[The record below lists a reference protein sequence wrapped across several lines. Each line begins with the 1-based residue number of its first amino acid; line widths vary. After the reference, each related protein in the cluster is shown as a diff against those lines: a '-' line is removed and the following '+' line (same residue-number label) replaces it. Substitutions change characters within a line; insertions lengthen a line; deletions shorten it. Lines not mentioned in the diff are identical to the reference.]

1 MSLEVVILAAGQGS
15 RMRSSL
21 PKVLHLL
28 AGKSLLQHVIDS
40 AQQLSPTAIHVVVGH
55 GADQVRT
62 AFREQALSWIE
73 QRQQLGTGHAV
84 LQALPAIGEGST
96 VLVLYG
102 DVPLVSAGI
111 LQSLVAAAAE
121 APALMTATVEDPSGY
136 GRVLRDADG
145 AFMAVV
151 EHKDATESERGVREV
166 NTGILAA
173 PASLL
178 HRYLPSVDNSNQ
190 QQEYY
195 LPDVLS
201 LAVADGVPVHTA
213 SAANPLQVMGV
224 NDQLQLS
231 RLEREL
237 QRQRAEALMQ
247 AGVRLADPARIDIRG
262 SLECGRDVFIDVN
275 CVFAG
280 EVVLGDGVSIGPNCV
295 LRDSTVG
302 GGSEICAMSHLESA
316 SVGSACNV
324 GPYARL
330 RPGTCL
336 GDQARVGNFV
346 ETKKANIGAGSKVNH
361 LSYVG
366 DCEMGAGVNI
376 GAGTITCNYDG
387 VNKHITRI
395 GDGAF
400 VGSNAT
406 LVAPVEVGAEGFVA
420 AGSTITRPV
429 ATGELAVGR
438 GKQRNIQGWT
448 RPGKI
453 DKD

>member
-21 PKVLHLL
+21 PKVLHQL
-28 AGKSLLQHVIDS
+28 AGKPLLQHVIDS
-40 AQQLSPTAIHVVVGH
+40 AQQMSPAAIHVVVGH
-55 GADQVRT
+55 GADQVRA
-62 AFREQALSWIE
+62 AFAEQALSWIE
-73 QRQQLGTGHAV
+73 QREQLGTGHAV
-84 LQALPAIGEGST
+84 LQALPDIGEEST

-102 DVPLVSAGI
+102 DVPLVVAGV
-111 LQSLVAAAAE
+111 LQALVAVAAD
-121 APALMTATVEDPSGY
+121 APALLTATLEDPSGY

-151 EHKDATESERGVREV
+151 EHKDASESERAVREV

-173 PASLL
+173 PAVLL
-178 HRYLPSVDNSNQ
+178 HKYLPSVGNSNQ
-190 QQEYY
+190 QREYY

-201 LAVADGVPVHTA
+201 LAVADGLRVHTA
-213 SAANPLQVMGV
+213 AAVNPLEVMGV

-231 RLEREL
+231 LLEREL
-237 QRQRAEALMQ
+237 QRQRADTLMR

-262 SLECGRDVFIDVN
+262 SLQCGRDVFIDVN

-295 LRDSTVG
+295 LQDTRVG
-302 GGSEICAMSHLESA
+302 DGSEICAMSHLQSA
-316 SVGSACNV
+316 SVGGGCTV

-406 LVAPVEVGAEGFVA
+406 LVAPVDIGADGFVA
-420 AGSTITRPV
+420 AGSTITRPI

-448 RPGKI
+448 RPGKT

>member
-21 PKVLHLL
+21 PKVLHQL
-28 AGKSLLQHVIDS
+28 AGKPLLQHVIDS
-40 AQQLSPTAIHVVVGH
+40 AQELSPAAIHVVVGH
-55 GADQVRT
+55 GADQVRS
-62 AFREQALSWIE
+62 AFGEQPLSWVE

-84 LQALPAIGEGST
+84 LQALPAIAEEST

-102 DVPLVSAGI
+102 DVPLVSASS
-111 LQSLVAAAAE
+111 LQALVAAAAD
-121 APALMTATVEDPSGY
+121 APALLTANLEDPSGY

-145 AFMAVV
+145 VFMAVV
-151 EHKDATESERGVREV
+151 EHKDASASERAVREV

-173 PASLL
+173 PARLL
-178 HRYLPSVDNSNQ
+178 HRYLPRVGNSNQ

-201 LAVADGVPVHTA
+201 LAVGDGVAVHTA

-231 RLEREL
+231 QLEREL
-237 QRQRAEALMQ
+237 QRLRAEALMQ

-262 SLECGRDVFIDVN
+262 SLQCGRDVYIDVN
-275 CVFAG
+275 CVFTG
-280 EVVLGDGVSIGPNCV
+280 EVVLGDGVTVGPNCF
-295 LRDSTVG
+295 LQDTTVG
-302 GGSEICAMSHLESA
+302 DGSEICAMSHLQSA
-316 SVGSACNV
+316 SVGSACTV

-330 RPGTCL
+330 RPGTHL

-406 LVAPVEVGAEGFVA
+406 LVAPVEIGADGFVA
-420 AGSTITRPV
+420 AGSTITRQV
-429 ATGELAVGR
+429 ATAELAVGR

-448 RPGKI
+448 RPGKT

>member
-21 PKVLHLL
+21 PKVLHQL
-28 AGKSLLQHVIDS
+28 AGKPLLQHVIDS
-40 AQQLSPTAIHVVVGH
+40 AQQLSPAAIHVVVGH
-55 GADQVRT
+55 GADQVRA
-62 AFREQALSWIE
+62 AFGEQALSWIE
-73 QRQQLGTGHAV
+73 QREQLGTGHAV
-84 LQALPAIGEGST
+84 LQALPGIDEGST

-111 LQSLVAAAAE
+111 LQALVAAAVT
-121 APALMTATVEDPSGY
+121 APALLTTILDDPSGY
-136 GRVLRDADG
+136 GRVLRDADD

-151 EHKDATESERGVREV
+151 EHKDATVSERAVREV

-173 PASLL
+173 SARLL

-201 LAVADGVPVHTA
+201 LAVADGLPVHTA
-213 SAANPLQVMGV
+213 SAANPLEVMGV

-231 RLEREL
+231 HLEREL
-237 QRQRAEALMQ
+237 QRQRAETLMR

-262 SLECGRDVFIDVN
+262 SLQCGRDVFIDVN

-295 LRDSTVG
+295 LQDTRVG
-302 GGSEICAMSHLESA
+302 DGSEICAMSHLQSA
-316 SVGSACNV
+316 SVGSACTV

-406 LVAPVEVGAEGFVA
+406 LVAPVEIGADGFVA
-420 AGSTITRPV
+420 AGSTITRPI

-448 RPGKI
+448 RPGKT

>member
-28 AGKSLLQHVIDS
+28 AGKPLLAHVIDS

-55 GADQVRT
+55 GAEQVRSV
-62 AFREQALSWIE
+62 FGEQALFWIE

-102 DVPLVSAGI
+102 DVPLVSPGI
-111 LQSLVAAAAE
+111 LQALVAAAAG
-121 APALMTATVEDPSGY
+121 APALLTATLEDPAGY

-151 EHKDATESERGVREV
+151 EHKDATDSERGVREV

-201 LAVADGVPVHTA
+201 LAVADGVPVQTA
-213 SAANPLQVMGV
+213 SAANPLEVMGV

-262 SLECGRDVFIDVN
+262 SLQCGQDVFIDVN

-295 LRDSTVG
+295 LQDATVG
-302 GGSEICAMSHLESA
+302 EGSEICAMSHLESA

-330 RPGTCL
+330 RPGTRL

-346 ETKKANIGAGSKVNH
+346 ETKKANIGVGSKVNH

-366 DCEMGAGVNI
+366 DCEMGAGVNV

-406 LVAPVEVGAEGFVA
+406 LVAPVEIGADGFVA

-448 RPGKI
+448 RPGKT

>member
-21 PKVLHLL
+21 PKVLHQL
-28 AGKSLLQHVIDS
+28 AGKPLLQHVIDS
-40 AQQLSPTAIHVVVGH
+40 AQQMSPAAIHVVVGH
-55 GADQVRT
+55 GADQVRA
-62 AFREQALSWIE
+62 AFAEQALSWIE
-73 QRQQLGTGHAV
+73 QREQLGTGHAV
-84 LQALPAIGEGST
+84 LQALPDIDEEST

-102 DVPLVSAGI
+102 DVPLVVAGV
-111 LQSLVAAAAE
+111 LQALVAVAAD
-121 APALMTATVEDPSGY
+121 APALLTAMLEDPSGY
-136 GRVLRDADG
+136 GRVLRDVDG
-145 AFMAVV
+145 AFVAVV
-151 EHKDATESERGVREV
+151 EHKDASESERAVREV

-173 PASLL
+173 PAALL
-178 HRYLPSVDNSNQ
+178 HRYLPSVGNSNQ
-190 QQEYY
+190 QREYY

-213 SAANPLQVMGV
+213 CAANPLEVMGV

-237 QRQRAEALMQ
+237 QRQRAETLMQ

-262 SLECGRDVFIDVN
+262 SLQCGRDVFIDVN
-275 CVFAG
+275 CVFIG
-280 EVVLGDGVSIGPNCV
+280 NVVLGEGVSVGPNCV
-295 LRDSTVG
+295 IQHSTIG
-302 GGSEICAMSHLESA
+302 DGSEICAMSHLQDA
-316 SVGSACNV
+316 SVGSACTV

-406 LVAPVEVGAEGFVA
+406 LVAPVEIGADGFVA
-420 AGSTITRPV
+420 AGSTITRPI

-448 RPGKI
+448 RPGKT

>member
-15 RMRSSL
+15 RMCSSL

-28 AGKSLLQHVIDS
+28 AGKPLLQHVIDG
-40 AQQLSPTAIHVVVGH
+40 AQQLSPSVIHVVVGH
-55 GADQVRT
+55 GADQVRS
-62 AFREQALSWIE
+62 AFGEQPLSWIE

-84 LQALPAIGEGST
+84 LQALPAIGAGST

-102 DVPLVSAGI
+102 DVPLVSPDTLRA
-111 LQSLVAAAAE
+111 LVSAAAE
-121 APALMTATVEDPSGY
+121 APALLTASLEDPSGY
-136 GRVLRDADG
+136 GRVLRDSEG
-145 AFMAVV
+145 ALMAVV
-151 EHKDATESERGVREV
+151 EHKDASESERAVREV

-178 HRYLPSVDNSNQ
+178 QRYLPGVDNSNRQ
-190 QQEYY
+190 REYY

-247 AGVRLADPARIDIRG
+247 AGVRLADPARLDIRG
-262 SLECGRDVFIDVN
+262 SLQCGRDVFIDVN
-275 CVFAG
+275 CVIAG
-280 EVVLGDGVSIGPNCV
+280 DVVLGDGVSIGPNCV
-295 LRDSTVG
+295 LQDTTVG
-302 GGSEICAMSHLESA
+302 AGSEVCAMSHLESV
-316 SVGSACNV
+316 SVGRACNV

-336 GDQARVGNFV
+336 GDKARVGNFV
-346 ETKKANIGAGSKVNH
+346 ETKKANIGVGSKVNH

-366 DCEMGAGVNI
+366 DCEMGSGVNI

-400 VGSNAT
+400 VGSNST
-406 LVAPVEVGAEGFVA
+406 LVAPLEIGVDGFVA
-420 AGSTITRPV
+420 AGSTVTRPV

-448 RPGKI
+448 RPGKS

>member
-1 MSLEVVILAAGQGS
+1 MSLEIVILAAGQGS
-15 RMRSSL
+15 RMHSSL
-21 PKVLHLL
+21 PKVLHPL
-28 AGKSLLQHVIDS
+28 AGKPLLQHVVDS
-40 AQQLSPTAIHVVVGH
+40 AQELLPTAIHVVVGH
-55 GADQVRT
+55 GADQVRS
-62 AFREQALSWIE
+62 AFSEQALSWIE

-84 LQALPAIGEGST
+84 LQSLPAIAEAST

-102 DVPLVSAGI
+102 DVPLVSAEI
-111 LQSLVAAAAE
+111 LRALVAAAGE
-121 APALMTATVEDPSGY
+121 APALLTATLDDPSGY
-136 GRVLRDADG
+136 GRVLRDNDA
-145 AFMAVV
+145 AFTAVV
-151 EHKDATESERGVREV
+151 EHKDATTSERAVREV

-173 PASLL
+173 PARLL
-178 HRYLPSVDNSNQ
+178 RQYLPCVNNSNQ

-213 SAANPLQVMGV
+213 SAANALEVMGV
-224 NDQLQLS
+224 NDQLQLN

-237 QRQRAEALMQ
+237 QRQRADALMR
-247 AGVRLADPARIDIRG
+247 AGVRLADPARVDIRG
-262 SLECGRDVFIDVN
+262 SLQCGRDVFIDVN

-295 LRDSTVG
+295 LHDTTVG
-302 GGSEICAMSHLESA
+302 DGSGVYAMSHLESA
-316 SVGSACNV
+316 NVGSHCTV

-330 RPGTCL
+330 RPGTRL

-406 LVAPVEVGAEGFVA
+406 LVAPVEIGAEGFVA
-420 AGSTITRPV
+420 AGSTITREV
-429 ATGELAVGR
+429 AAGDLAVGR

-448 RPGKI
+448 RPGKT

>member
-15 RMRSSL
+15 RMLSSL
-21 PKVLHLL
+21 PKVLHQL
-28 AGKSLLQHVIDS
+28 AGKPLLQHVINS
-40 AQQLSPTAIHVVVGH
+40 AQQLSPAAIHVVVGH
-55 GADQVRT
+55 GADQVRS
-62 AFREQALSWIE
+62 ALGEQVLSWIE
-73 QRQQLGTGHAV
+73 QREQLGTGHAV

-102 DVPLVSAGI
+102 DVPLVVAGV
-111 LQSLVAAAAE
+111 LQALVAVAAD
-121 APALMTATVEDPSGY
+121 APALLTATLEDPSGY

-151 EHKDATESERGVREV
+151 EHKDASESERAVREV

-173 PASLL
+173 PAALL

-190 QQEYY
+190 QREYY

-201 LAVADGVPVHTA
+201 LAVADGLPVHTA
-213 SAANPLQVMGV
+213 CAANPLEVMGV

-237 QRQRAEALMQ
+237 QRQRAETLMQ

-262 SLECGRDVFIDVN
+262 SLQCGRDVFIDVN
-275 CVFAG
+275 CVFIG
-280 EVVLGDGVSIGPNCV
+280 NVVLGEGVSVGPNCV
-295 LRDSTVG
+295 IQDSTIG
-302 GGSEICAMSHLESA
+302 DGSEICAMSHLQDA
-316 SVGSACNV
+316 NVGSACNV

-330 RPGTCL
+330 RPGTGL
-336 GDQARVGNFV
+336 GDGARVGNFV
-346 ETKKANIGAGSKVNH
+346 ETKKAKIGAGSKVNH

-387 VNKHITRI
+387 ANKHITRI

-406 LVAPVEVGAEGFVA
+406 LVAPVDIGAEGFVA

-429 ATGELAVGR
+429 ASGELAVGR
-438 GKQRNIQGWT
+438 GKQRNIQGWA
-448 RPGKI
+448 RPVKT

>member
-21 PKVLHLL
+21 PKVLHQL
-28 AGKSLLQHVIDS
+28 AGKPLLQHVIDS
-40 AQQLSPTAIHVVVGH
+40 AQQMSPAAIHVVVGH
-55 GADQVRT
+55 GADQVRA
-62 AFREQALSWIE
+62 AFAEQALSWIE
-73 QRQQLGTGHAV
+73 QREQLGTGHAV
-84 LQALPAIGEGST
+84 LQALPDIDEEST

-102 DVPLVSAGI
+102 DVPLVVAGV
-111 LQSLVAAAAE
+111 LQALVAVAAD
-121 APALMTATVEDPSGY
+121 APALLTAMLEDPSGY
-136 GRVLRDADG
+136 GRVLRDVDG
-145 AFMAVV
+145 AFVAVV
-151 EHKDATESERGVREV
+151 EHKDASESERAVREV

-173 PASLL
+173 PAALL
-178 HRYLPSVDNSNQ
+178 HRYLPSVGNSNQ
-190 QQEYY
+190 QREYY

-213 SAANPLQVMGV
+213 CAANPLEVMGV

-237 QRQRAEALMQ
+237 QRQRAETLMQ

-262 SLECGRDVFIDVN
+262 SLQCGRDVFIDVN
-275 CVFAG
+275 CVFIG
-280 EVVLGDGVSIGPNCV
+280 NVVLGEGVSVGPNCV
-295 LRDSTVG
+295 IQDSTIG
-302 GGSEICAMSHLESA
+302 DGSEICAMSHLQDA
-316 SVGSACNV
+316 SVGSACTV

-406 LVAPVEVGAEGFVA
+406 LVAPVEIGADGFVA
-420 AGSTITRPV
+420 AGSTITRPI

-448 RPGKI
+448 RPGKT

>member
-28 AGKSLLQHVIDS
+28 AGKPLLQHVVD
-40 AQQLSPTAIHVVVGH
+40 AALHLSPAAIHVVVGH
-55 GADQVRT
+55 GADQVRSCF
-62 AFREQALSWIE
+62 AGHALSWIE

-84 LQALPAIGEGST
+84 LQALPAIGEDST

-102 DVPLVSAGI
+102 DVPLVAPSV
-111 LQSLVAAAAE
+111 LQALVATAME
-121 APALMTATVEDPSGY
+121 TPALLTAHLADPSGY

-151 EHKDATESERGVREV
+151 EHKDANERQRSVGEV

-173 PASLL
+173 PARLL
-178 HRYLPSVDNSNQ
+178 RQYLPRVGNSNR

-201 LAVADGVPVHTA
+201 LAVGDGIPVGTA
-213 SAANPLQVMGV
+213 SAANPLEVMGV

-237 QRQRAEALMQ
+237 QRQRAESLMQ

-262 SLECGRDVFIDVN
+262 TLQCGRDVFIDVN
-275 CVFAG
+275 CVFVG
-280 EVVLGDGVSIGPNCV
+280 EVVLSDEVSIGPNCV
-295 LRDSTVG
+295 IQDSTVG
-302 GGSEICAMSHLESA
+302 PGSEICAMSHLQA
-316 SVGSACNV
+316 AAVGSACTV

-330 RPGTCL
+330 RPGTAM
-336 GDQARVGNFV
+336 GDNARIGNFV
-346 ETKKANIGAGSKVNH
+346 ETKQANIGAGSKVNH
-361 LSYVG
+361 LSYIG
-366 DCEMGAGVNI
+366 DCEMGADVNI

-400 VGSNAT
+400 VGSNST
-406 LVAPVEVGAEGFVA
+406 LVAPLQIGADGFVA
-420 AGSTITRPV
+420 AGSTVTRPV
-429 ATGELAVGR
+429 ASGDLAVGR
-438 GKQRNIQGWT
+438 GKQRNIQGWV
-448 RPGKI
+448 RPGKT